1 MRVAV
6 AGGGP
11 GGLFFATLIRR
22 ADPSIE
28 VTVFER
34 NRADDTFGFG
44 VVFSDRTLAGIHEAD
59 PVLRVAL
66 TEHGRHWDAIEVR
79 LKGERI
85 RCGGNGMAAV
95 VRRTL
100 LALMQARAR
109 DVGAELRFSTEVTLD
124 DLAGYDLVVAADG
137 TGSKIREQLEREA
150 DADLGAEVETAT
162 AKFIWFGTDYL
173 FDGLTFVHER
183 SPDGVFAVHGY
194 PISDEVS
201 TFIVETDEASW
212 RRAGLDEF
220 DVTQPPGASDMITKT
235 YLEKLFAD
243 QIDGKQLLTNNSR
256 WGNFR
261 TRRTRRWHTL
271 RAGKA
276 STPPVAFL
284 GDAVHTAHF
293 SVGSGT
299 KMAMED
305 AVALSRAVAG
315 SPRDLGAA
323 LTAYE
328 EAAQPSV
335 RKIQNSA
342 RPSLAWWEHF
352 GRYHDEFEPWQFAY
366 HFLSRSI
373 TDARL
378 AKRDPAFVAASH
390 RGWVEEHGAEPL
402 DTPFDRAGWSVPG
415 RLVTVSATAAGVPT
429 AVLGS
434 TEGTRT
440 LPLADEPQSGPWG
453 ATIAAPDSEAGLPE
467 VFARLTDLAG
477 LGTAA
482 PVLVAVH
489 GGTSL
494 TRTLV
499 CEQARMHDRLP
510 ALLVDPESDR
520 DRALT
525 TVLAGRAELVGVPA

>member
-22 ADPSIE
+22 ADPSVE

-59 PVLRVAL
+59 PVLREAL
-66 TEHGRHWDAIEVR
+66 TEHGRHWDEIEVR

-109 DVGAELRFSTEVTLD
+109 DVGAELRFSTEVALD
-124 DLAGYDLVVAADG
+124 ELADYDLVVAADG
-137 TGSKIREQLEREA
+137 AGSKIREQL
-150 DADLGAEVETAT
+150 DADLGVEVETAT

-220 DVTQPPGASDMITKT
+220 DITQPPGASDLVSKE

-243 QIDGKQLLTNNSR
+243 QIDGRRLLTNNSR

-261 TRRTRRWHTL
+261 TRRTRRWHSL
-271 RAGKA
+271 R
-276 STPPVAFL
+276 PRPVAFL

-305 AVALSRAVAG
+305 AVALSRAIAA
-315 SPRDLGAA
+315 SPNDLGAA
-323 LTAYE
+323 LAAYE

-335 RKIQNSA
+335 RKIQSSA

-352 GRYHDEFEPWQFAY
+352 GRYHAEFEPWQFAY

-378 AKRDPAFVAASH
+378 ARRDTDFVAASH
-390 RGWVEEHGAEPL
+390 RGWVTVHGAEPL
-402 DTPFDRAGWSVPG
+402 DTPFEHAGWSAPG
-415 RLVTVSATAAGVPT
+415 RLVTVSTTAAGVPT
-429 AVLGS
+429 EVTG
-434 TEGTRT
+434 GIGP
-440 LPLADEPQSGPWG
+440 LPLADRPRSGPWG
-453 ATIAAPDSEAGLPE
+453 AAVAAPDAEADLPE
-467 VFARLTDLAG
+467 VFVRLTELAECG
-477 LGTAA
+477 VDAPGVDA

-489 GGTSL
+489 GGTPL

-499 CEQARMHDRLP
+499 CEQARTHDRLP
-510 ALLVDPESDR
+510 ALLVEAGSRDDESTR

-525 TVLAGRAELVGVPA
+525 TVLSGRADLVGVPA

>member
-1 MRVAV
+1 MRVAIV
-6 AGGGP
+6 GGGP
-11 GGLFFATLIRR
+11 GGLFFATLLRQ
-22 ADPSIE
+22 ADPSAE

-59 PVLRVAL
+59 PVLREAL
-66 TEHGRHWDAIEVR
+66 TEHGRHWDEIEVR

-109 DVGAELRFSTEVTLD
+109 GVGARLLFSAEVGLD
-124 DLAGYDLVVAADG
+124 ELAGYDLVVAADG
-137 TGSKIREQLEREA
+137 TGSKLREQLC
-150 DADLGAEVETAT
+150 DDHGADLGVEVETAT

-183 SPDGVFAVHGY
+183 GPDGVFAVHGY
-194 PISDEVS
+194 PISDQVS

-212 RRAGLDEF
+212 RRAGLDQF
-220 DVTQPPGASDMITKT
+220 DLTQPPGASDMVTKD
-235 YLEKLFAD
+235 YLEKLFAH
-243 QIDGKQLLTNNSR
+243 QIDGKRLLTNNSR

-261 TRRTRRWHTL
+261 TRRTKRWHTL
-271 RAGKA
+271 A
-276 STPPVAFL
+276 PQPVAFL

-305 AVALSRAVAG
+305 AVALSAAVAAHPG
-315 SPRDLGAA
+315 DLAAA
-323 LTAYE
+323 LAAYE
-328 EAAQPSV
+328 EVAQPSV
-335 RKIQNSA
+335 RKIQDSA
-342 RPSLAWWEHF
+342 RPSLSWWEHF
-352 GRYHDEFEPWQFAY
+352 GRYHDAFEPWQFAY

-378 AKRDPAFVAASH
+378 ARRAPDFVAASH
-390 RGWVEEHGAEPL
+390 RGWVHTYGAEPL
-402 DTPFDRAGWSVPG
+402 QTPFARDGWSVAG
-415 RLVTVSATAAGVPT
+415 RFATVHASGGVPT
-429 AVLGS
+429 AVAGDS
-434 TEGTRT
+434 T
-440 LPLADEPQSGPWG
+440 LPLGDPRPQPWG
-453 ATIAAPDSEAGLPE
+453 AALAAPAGEQGMPDAA
-467 VFARLTDLAG
+467 ARLGELAR
-477 LGTAA
+477 LDPP

-494 TRTLV
+494 TRMLV
-499 CEQARMHDRLP
+499 CEQARLHDGLA
-510 ALLVDPESDR
+510 ALLVDPDAGDDEATR
-520 DRALT
+520 DRAVT
-525 TVLAGRAELVGVPA
+525 AVLSGRVDLVGVSG